1 MDSYKWIRRYKNR
14 WLKRVPEVPDDR
26 LGDDELARAYVTYTR
41 DMRYQQNP
49 EAAVDDL
56 INFWVAEGAAL
67 EPQHIGPTERCAPAT
82 S

>member
-1 MDSYKWIRRYKNR
+1 MDSDKWIRRYKTR
-14 WLKRVPEVPDDR
+14 WLKRVPDVSDDR
-26 LGDDELARAYVTYTR
+26 LGDEEMARAYVTYTR
-41 DMRYQQNP
+41 SLLYQQDP

-67 EPQHIGPTERCAPAT
+67 EAQHIGPTERCAPAT